1 MADNT
6 SGRGDIRTSGPKNL
20 RRSKI
25 TSWLAL
31 AVAVII
37 IIVTFSM
44 RAVWWQFIDVFFLF
58 MCAFTRLLSVYFASI
73 SPAAARKLNTISLIC
88 CIGFVIAFVVEFF
101 LMQ

>member
-6 SGRGDIRTSGPKNL
+6 SGKGNIGTSGPKNL

-31 AVAVII
+31 VIAVVII
-37 IIVTFSM
+37 IMTFSM

-58 MCAFTRLLSVYFASI
+58 MCAFTRLLSVYFGGI
-73 SPAAARKLNTISLIC
+73 SPAAARKLNSISLVC